1 MPGQGNTEGSGGSLA
16 CKQQGGSGRAT
27 CEGKAWEGLGT
38 VSERRKNAG
47 SWEREGGAGKRWQGV
62 FLGMG
67 SGGKE

>member
-1 MPGQGNTEGSGGSLA
+1 MREKLGKDWEQLVREG
-16 CKQQGGSGRAT
+16 R
-27 CEGKAWEGLGT
+27 
-38 VSERRKNAG
+38 NAG